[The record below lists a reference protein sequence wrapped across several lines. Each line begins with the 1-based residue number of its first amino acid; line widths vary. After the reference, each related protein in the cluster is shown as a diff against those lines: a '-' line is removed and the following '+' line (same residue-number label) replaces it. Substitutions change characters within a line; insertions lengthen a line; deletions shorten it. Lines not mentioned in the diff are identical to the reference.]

1 MDDIDEDVFQ
11 LENVDRLFDIEVDEE
26 DVMTIGRIPKRYL
39 RDYQNP
45 FEHWREHEFLHRY
58 RFSED
63 VVMHYILPLIRD
75 ALDIAN
81 SNRGLPVSPEIQLA
95 IALRYYATNS
105 FQVVSYTCQQ
115 MEIVH
120 GCSQS
125 TVCLIVRRVSVALAG
140 LFNQIVQL
148 PSREEQ
154 ILNAQLFYN
163 CGGMR
168 SIYALIDGVLI
179 RIASP
184 GKAIAEIFRCRKS
197 YFVLNVLAIIDGEGS
212 FRYLDVRH
220 PGSVHDQTAVDRS
233 ALKLLFETGLVDGI
247 ILGDPGYACTR
258 YLFTPI
264 PNPVNE
270 AKESFNESLIA
281 TRSFI
286 ERIFGRWKRKF
297 PCIQLGLSTKLDTS
311 MATICT
317 TAVLWNI
324 YVHLNYPNQY
334 DLEGFQIEPEAFAEP
349 PRPGMDGFEYRR
361 EYAMRYFS

>member
-26 DVMTIGRIPKRYL
+26 DVMTMGRIPKRYP

-45 FEHWREHEFLHRY
+45 FENWREHEFLHRY
-58 RFSED
+58 RFSKH
-63 VVMHYILPLIRD
+63 VVMHYILPSIRD

-95 IALRYYATNS
+95 IALRYYATNR
-105 FQVVSYTCQQ
+105 FQKANGD
-115 MEIVH
+115 IH
-120 GCSQS
+120 GYSQS

-163 CGGMR
+163 YAGMR

-184 GKAIAEIFRCRKS
+184 GKAIAEIFRCRNG
-197 YFVLNVLAIIDGEGS
+197 YFALNVLAIIDGKGS
-212 FRYLDVRH
+212 FRYMDVRH

-233 ALKLLFETGLVDGI
+233 ALKLLFETGLVEGI

-270 AKESFNESLIA
+270 AEESFNGSLIA

-286 ERIFGRWKRKF
+286 ESIFGRWKRKF
-297 PCIQLGLSTKLDTS
+297 PCIKLGLSTKLDTS
-311 MATICT
+311 MATIRA

-334 DLEGFQIEPEAFAEP
+334 DLEGFQIQPEVFAEP

-361 EYAMRYFS
+361 ECSMRYFS